1 MILSENFERSWHNGN
16 IIDRLKSVVAYM
28 HKIFSL
34 FHEELLKK
42 TCTQQIIGTCA
53 HYILITCVST
63 EYLHN
68 CYNTLALIM

>member
-1 MILSENFERSWHNGN
+1 MILSENFERSWLNGN
-16 IIDRLKSVVAYM
+16 IMDRSNTVVVYM
-28 HKIFSL
+28 NKIFSL

-63 EYLHN
+63 
-68 CYNTLALIM
+68 